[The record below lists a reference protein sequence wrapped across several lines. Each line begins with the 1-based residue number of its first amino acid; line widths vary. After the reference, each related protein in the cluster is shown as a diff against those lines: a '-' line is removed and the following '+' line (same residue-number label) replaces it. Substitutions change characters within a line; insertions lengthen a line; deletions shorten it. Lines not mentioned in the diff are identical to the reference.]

1 MEQRSDGT
9 EADRSP
15 TWHLGSAFVRRSDE
29 GPRRCRAPV
38 GLAVAVIGTAIL
50 ASAAS
55 LVGVGSGDPAASS
68 AATAQ
73 IPPSML
79 TLYQQAAASCPG
91 LSWTILAAIGTM
103 ESDNGQ
109 SNLPGVHSGGM
120 LGGRRGLCRS
130 SRRPLQSMTSR
141 SLPAERSRRAL
152 TTRRTLSTRRSGS
165 SCANGGAG
173 GADVSG
179 AVYAYNHSAAYVSE
193 VLALAQTY
201 AGAATVSV
209 QVAVTAGAVAVRGR
223 FSIGTP
229 YVWGG
234 ETPGVGF
241 DCSGLVQAAYAAAG
255 VLFPGWPRTSTT
267 QRRSSPQG
275 RHWSRVTSCSSA
287 AGRIKCPRRL
297 YVGVVGGQD
306 VMSMLRTLA
315 PTLRRALFCDRGVVL
330 WELLYVRA
338 TRPIY
343 GRRPPLPHVAGGCAN
358 AILFESIAVLRGA
371 ATGATEGRQR
381 RRGSVVRDRGE
392 GPNGT
397 TRG

>member
-1 MEQRSDGT
+1 MKGLV
-9 EADRSP
+9 AAG
-15 TWHLGSAFVRRSDE
+15 LA
-29 GPRRCRAPV
+29 V

-109 SNLPGVHSGGM
+109 SNLPGVHSGANAAGAEGPM
-120 LGGRRGLCRS
+120 QFEPATFAEYDEPIPPGGAIPPSPYDPTDAVYAAVRL
-130 SRRPLQSMTSR
+130 L
-141 SLPAERSRRAL
+141 
-152 TTRRTLSTRRSGS
+152 
-165 SCANGGAG
+165 CANGGAG

-201 AGAATVSV
+201 AGAATASV
-209 QVAVTAGAVAVRGR
+209 QVAVTAGAVAV
-223 FSIGTP
+223 SWALSQIGTP

-255 VLFPGWPRTSTT
+255 VALPRVAQDQYDTT
-267 QRRSSPQG
+267 PKL
-275 RHWSRVTSCSSA
+275 A
-287 AGRIKCPRRL
+287 AGAALEPGDLVFFGGGPDSIDHVGL
-297 YVGVVGGQD
+297 YVGVVGGQNVMVDAPHTGAD
-306 VMSMLRTLA
+306 VRAEPFPATQGSSFGSML
-315 PTLRRALFCDRGVVL
+315 
-330 WELLYVRA
+330 YVGA
-338 TRPIY
+338 TRPI
-343 GRRPPLPHVAGGCAN
+343 
-358 AILFESIAVLRGA
+358 
-371 ATGATEGRQR
+371 
-381 RRGSVVRDRGE
+381 
-392 GPNGT
+392 
-397 TRG
+397 